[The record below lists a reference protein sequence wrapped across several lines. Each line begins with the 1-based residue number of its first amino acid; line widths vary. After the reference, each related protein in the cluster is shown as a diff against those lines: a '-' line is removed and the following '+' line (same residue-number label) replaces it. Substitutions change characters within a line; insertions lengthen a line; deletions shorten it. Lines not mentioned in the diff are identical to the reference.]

1 MPVRDPPA
9 NSLVSTTKRAAS
21 IGQLS
26 QASSYEEV
34 RLEDL
39 DRSSDSEEDRSLKA
53 EATASL
59 SAPQKAETPSK
70 TKVTARPPV
79 PTAKPEDMHMI
90 DDDNDMVQP
99 NDKKDV
105 SLRELHDPIEGDSAN
120 ISWRGNHDVKAQAG
134 GHEAQTLSMLAAT
147 CCPHQKILTVILPMQ
162 PKKPKHTTLLVTT
175 PRTLTPSRMLSA
187 LLTKPQLLLLQLL
200 TT

>member
-1 MPVRDPPA
+1 MPARDPPA
-9 NSLVSTTKRAAS
+9 NSLVSTTKRAVS

-39 DRSSDSEEDRSLKA
+39 DRSSDSEEDRSQNT

-59 SAPQKAETPSK
+59 SAPPKAETPSK
-70 TKVTARPPV
+70 SKVTARPPV

-120 ISWRGNHDVKAQAG
+120 ISWRGNHDIKAQAG
-134 GHEAQTLSMLAAT
+134 GQIDAKTLRA
-147 CCPHQKILTVILPMQ
+147 IGN
-162 PKKPKHTTLLVTT
+162 LV
-175 PRTLTPSRMLSA
+175 PA
-187 LLTKPQLLLLQLL
+187 
-200 TT
+200 

>member
-1 MPVRDPPA
+1 MPARDPPV
-9 NSLVSTTKRAAS
+9 NPLVSFTRRAAS

-39 DRSSDSEEDRSLKA
+39 DRSSDSEEDRSQKA
-53 EATASL
+53 ERTTNPSE
-59 SAPQKAETPSK
+59 PQKADTPSK
-70 TKVTARPPV
+70 SKATALPLAPP
-79 PTAKPEDMHMI
+79 AKPKNMHMI
-90 DDDNDMVQP
+90 DDDNDLVQP

-134 GHEAQTLSMLAAT
+134 WDKA
-147 CCPHQKILTVILPMQ
+147 K
-162 PKKPKHTTLLVTT
+162 
-175 PRTLTPSRMLSA
+175 
-187 LLTKPQLLLLQLL
+187 
-200 TT
+200 

>member
-9 NSLVSTTKRAAS
+9 NPLVSATKRAAS

-39 DRSSDSEEDRSLKA
+39 DRSSDSEEDRSLKV

-70 TKVTARPPV
+70 SKVTARPPV

-99 NDKKDV
+99 NDK
-105 SLRELHDPIEGDSAN
+105 
-120 ISWRGNHDVKAQAG
+120 
-134 GHEAQTLSMLAAT
+134 
-147 CCPHQKILTVILPMQ
+147 
-162 PKKPKHTTLLVTT
+162 
-175 PRTLTPSRMLSA
+175 
-187 LLTKPQLLLLQLL
+187 
-200 TT
+200 